1 MIPDAV
7 LRAAGLILA
16 ARRDLAPIE
25 SLPDDCRPETQAEAY
40 AVQAAVVAHLTQEL
54 GGPEDGIAGFKIG
67 ATSAAAQAFLS
78 LDGPFYGCIPRD
90 KVLASPARVAP
101 GEHNF
106 CLIEPEFA
114 VRLGQDLPA
123 RETAY
128 GRGEVA
134 EAVASV
140 HPAFEVVTSAY
151 GAAWRQAGALHLIAD
166 NGVHNRL
173 VLGPGTEDWRDL
185 DLASHPVV
193 FTRNGQ
199 EEGRGIG
206 ANALGH
212 PLDALAWLAS
222 QAVASG
228 RGLRAGDLVTTGVV
242 TPFILAGPGDSL
254 LADFGVL
261 GQVDLRMAG

>member
-1 MIPDAV
+1 MTPDAV
-7 LRAAGLILA
+7 LRAAGLLLA
-16 ARRDLAPIE
+16 ARRDLSPID
-25 SLPDDCRPETQAEAY
+25 SLPDDCRPRTQAEAY
-40 AVQAAVVAHLTQEL
+40 AIQAAVVAHLTKEL
-54 GGPEDGIAGFKIG
+54 GGPDGIAGFKIG
-67 ATSAAAQAFLS
+67 ATSVAAQEFLG

-173 VLGPGTEDWRDL
+173 VLGPGRDDWRGL
-185 DLASHPVV
+185 DLAAHPVV
-193 FTRNGQ
+193 FTRNGE
-199 EEGRGIG
+199 EEGRGVG

-222 QAVASG
+222 QGVSGG

-242 TPFILAGPGDSL
+242 TPFIVAGPGDDL
-254 LADFGVL
+254 VADFGVL
-261 GQVDLRMAG
+261 GQVDLRMTG

>member
-7 LRAAGLILA
+7 PRAAGLLLA
-16 ARRDLAPIE
+16 ARRDLSPIDG
-25 SLPDDCRPETQAEAY
+25 LPDDCRPQTQAEAY
-40 AVQAAVVAHLTQEL
+40 AIQAAVVAHLTQEL
-54 GGPEDGIAGFKIG
+54 GGPDGIAGFKIG

-114 VRLGQDLPA
+114 VRLGQDLPV
-123 RETAY
+123 REAAY
-128 GRGEVA
+128 TRDEA
-134 EAVASV
+134 ADAVASV
-140 HPAFEVVTSAY
+140 YPAFEVVTSAY

-166 NGVHNRL
+166 NGVHNCL
-173 VLGPGTEDWRDL
+173 VLGPGLEDWRGF
-185 DLASHPVV
+185 DLATHPVI

-199 EEGRGIG
+199 EEGRGVG

-212 PLDALAWLAS
+212 PLDALAWLAG
-222 QAVASG
+222 QGVAGG

-242 TPFILAGPGDSL
+242 TPFIVAGPGDSL
-254 LADFGVL
+254 VADFGDL
-261 GQVDLRMAG
+261 GRAELQMTG